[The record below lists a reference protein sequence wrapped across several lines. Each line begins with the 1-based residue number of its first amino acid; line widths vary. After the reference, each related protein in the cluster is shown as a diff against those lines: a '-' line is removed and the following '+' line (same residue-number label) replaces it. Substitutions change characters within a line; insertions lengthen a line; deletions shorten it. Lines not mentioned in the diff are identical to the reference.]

1 MRRVVRMA
9 GSGLVLAGLLGG
21 VSACGSP
28 FGGEHAVFG
37 KPLGKQLQ
45 AASRASQEGLTARFT
60 SRLDYGGTGTKA
72 TDVVAGTLDWDQDVA
87 RAERTVHVPEP
98 LAESDASAIGGR
110 EGRRDVRQTYA
121 VRGHGSVYVAADG
134 AKGRTW
140 VRFTPAEREK
150 RGLNGDSDLNRLN
163 GAVLPYGGTLAE
175 VLPHA
180 KPGKEPAHLPGGGRR
195 YTATVSAAHAA
206 DVLPAALARPLRQ
219 AEHLG
224 HAKGFTVTVT
234 TDGKGRVV
242 RMTADLAAQLDELHT
257 RGLLSDVTTL
267 RSELRLSRYG
277 RWQREDFPGAHRLV
291 TSTETVR
298 TARGLRPGQC
308 ADTQLLG
315 LGSRAL
321 FPVDCAD
328 PHDLWKFPSGTYER
342 TLGTLDGLDALPL
355 AACRAGLAD
364 AEPVN
369 GAPDPKALTVTR
381 DGLRYAVVRKNG
393 TDKNPDWRGT
403 PPTKLPKNTELR
415 VGGDASCLVTTAYEP
430 LS

>member
-180 KPGKEPAHLPGGGRR
+180 KPGKEPAHLPGGAAATPRR
-195 YTATVSAAHAA
+195 C
-206 DVLPAALARPLRQ
+206 PPR
-219 AEHLG
+219 
-224 HAKGFTVTVT
+224 
-234 TDGKGRVV
+234 
-242 RMTADLAAQLDELHT
+242 
-257 RGLLSDVTTL
+257 
-267 RSELRLSRYG
+267 
-277 RWQREDFPGAHRLV
+277 
-291 TSTETVR
+291 
-298 TARGLRPGQC
+298 
-308 ADTQLLG
+308 
-315 LGSRAL
+315 
-321 FPVDCAD
+321 
-328 PHDLWKFPSGTYER
+328 
-342 TLGTLDGLDALPL
+342 
-355 AACRAGLAD
+355 
-364 AEPVN
+364 
-369 GAPDPKALTVTR
+369 
-381 DGLRYAVVRKNG
+381 
-393 TDKNPDWRGT
+393 T
-403 PPTKLPKNTELR
+403 PPTSCPPRSPGPCARPNTSATPR
-415 VGGDASCLVTTAYEP
+415 ASPSPSRPTARAA
-430 LS
+430 SSG

>member
-1 MRRVVRMA
+1 MRRVVRVA
-9 GSGLVLAGLLGG
+9 GSGLALAGVLGG
-21 VSACGSP
+21 LSACDSP
-28 FGGEHAVFG
+28 FDDGHAVFG
-37 KPLGKQLQ
+37 KPLAQQLK

-60 SRLDYGGTGTKA
+60 ARLDYGGTGTKA

-87 RAERTVHVPEP
+87 RAERAVHVPAP
-98 LAESDASAIGGR
+98 LAAADASVIGGR

-121 VRGHGSVYVAADG
+121 VRGHGSVYVAVDG
-134 AKGRTW
+134 KQGRTW

-175 VLPHA
+175 VLPYA
-180 KPGKEPAHLPGGGRR
+180 KPAKEPVHLSGGGRR
-195 YTATVSAAHAA
+195 YTARVPAAYAP
-206 DVLPAALARPLRQ
+206 DVLPADLARPLRQ
-219 AEHLG
+219 AERLG

-242 RMTADLAAQLDELHT
+242 TMTADLAPLLAPLHAQ
-257 RGLLSDVTTL
+257 GLLSDVTTL

-298 TARGLRPGQC
+298 TARGLRPGAC

-315 LGSRAL
+315 LGRRAL
-321 FPVDCAD
+321 VPVDCAD
-328 PHDLWKFPSGTYER
+328 PHDLWKFPSGTYTR
-342 TLGTLDGLDALPL
+342 TLHSVDGLDGLPL
-355 AACRAGLAD
+355 AACRAGLAA

-369 GAPDPKALTVTR
+369 GAPDPKTLTVTR
-381 DGLRYAVVRKNG
+381 DGLRYAVVG
-393 TDKNPDWRGT
+393 TDGKPRQWRGT
-403 PPTKLPKNTELR
+403 PPARLPKNTELR
-415 VGGDASCLVTTAYEP
+415 VDGDASCLVTTAYEP
-430 LS
+430 LA